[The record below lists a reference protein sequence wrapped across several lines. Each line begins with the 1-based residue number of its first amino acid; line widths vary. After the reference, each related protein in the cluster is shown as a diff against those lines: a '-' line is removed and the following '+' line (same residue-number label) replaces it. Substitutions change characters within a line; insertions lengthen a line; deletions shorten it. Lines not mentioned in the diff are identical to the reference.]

1 MGLLWQYIKTILGI
15 IFRHPLTG
23 VSIIPVLPD
32 GNIVLIR
39 RRDTGKWA
47 IPGGFV
53 DWGENIPTTVQREL
67 KEETGLELVAV
78 SRLIG
83 VYSEM
88 NRDPRVHSI
97 CILVEAKAQGDIQ
110 VQDKLEILEVKTFA
124 RETIPLNNLSYDHN
138 QQMQDYLE
146 NRNIVA

>member
-78 SRLIG
+78 SHLIG

>member
-1 MGLLWQYIKTILGI
+1 MALLWQYIKTILGI

-23 VSIIPVLPD
+23 VSIVPVLPD
-32 GNIVLIR
+32 GSIVLIR

-67 KEETGLELVAV
+67 KEDTGLELVTMG
-78 SRLIG
+78 RLVG

-97 CILVEAKAQGDIQ
+97 CILVEAKVQGDIQ
-110 VQDKLEILEVKTFA
+110 VQDQLEILEVKTFSSEA
-124 RETIPLNNLSYDHN
+124 IPLNDLSYDHN
-138 QQMQDYLE
+138 RQMQDYLE
-146 NRNIVA
+146 NRNTIT

>member
-23 VSIIPVLPD
+23 VSIVPILPD
-32 GNIVLIR
+32 GSIVLIR
-39 RRDTGKWA
+39 RRDTGRWA

-78 SRLIG
+78 SRLVG

-97 CILVEAKAQGDIQ
+97 CILVEAKVQGNIQ

-138 QQMQDYLE
+138 QQMQDYLA
-146 NRNIVA
+146 NGNIVA